1 MTPCSTRPPLIPVFD
16 PACIGSCSEIAL
28 VPGCLDPANF
38 YVEQYCTDEEV
49 VTCFGTGTI
58 RVPSRWNIVGF
69 DGFGQVDADKTGV
82 WESGVLELTPTC
94 EEDIGENPM
103 IIKVSRAPED
113 MVILP
118 SCLDVYGIEQGP
130 LKITIPSIIEV
141 CVTRDGTTSA
151 PCPI

>member
-28 VPGCLDPANF
+28 IPGCLDPANF

-69 DGFGQVDADKTGV
+69 DGFGQTNFDRAGT
-82 WESGVLELTPTC
+82 WESGILELTPSC
-94 EEDIGENPM
+94 NEDEGDNPM
-103 IIKVSRAPED
+103 IIEVSRLAED
-113 MVILP
+113 IILVED
-118 SCLDVYGIEQGP
+118 CKDVYGANIGP
-130 LKITIPSIIEV
+130 LKISIPDIIQV